1 MVTKAPVLDASKDLA
16 RSILG
21 ESFSHGY
28 PHVERVLRYARLIA
42 NEVTNVDKLL
52 LELAVYLHD
61 VGRALGE
68 PHAYYS
74 ALIAKAFLEE
84 LNVGS
89 DLLELTVNAI
99 EYHSFSYAKL
109 KKVEPKSAEAMILSD
124 ADKLDALGVVGFLRA
139 FHHSWERGRSLEET
153 ILHFDEKLFRLK
165 ELMHYECSRK
175 MAEKLEQRMQT
186 ILLWLKEEV
195 LIGRTNAL

>member
-1 MVTKAPVLDASKDLA
+1 MVTKATVLDASKNLA
-16 RSILG
+16 KLALG

-28 PHVERVLRYARLIA
+28 PHVVRVLRYARLIA
-42 NEVTNVDKLL
+42 NEVTNVDVLL
-52 LELAVYLHD
+52 LELTVYLHD

-84 LNVGS
+84 FNMDS
-89 DLLELTVNAI
+89 NFLELVANAI

-109 KKVEPKSAEAMILSD
+109 NKVEPKSVEAMILSD

-139 FHHSWERGRSLEET
+139 FHHGWEKGRSLEET
-153 ILHFDEKLFRLK
+153 LLHFDEKLFRLK
-165 ELMHYECSRK
+165 ELLHYECSRK
-175 MAEKLEQRMQT
+175 IAEKLEQRMQT
-186 ILLWLKEEV
+186 ILVWLEEEIHT
-195 LIGRTNAL
+195 L